1 MALLLK
7 GQSVAQSNRKPQSP
21 RAIKRAA
28 RRAVADSI
36 EAICECIIG
45 QIDELYRQ
53 ADAAQ
58 RLGEAQ
64 NALDFIEKAKWFER
78 GVVDL
83 VYVPGR

>member
-1 MALLLK
+1 MARLLK
-7 GQSVAQSNRKPQSP
+7 GQSVAQSISKPKSP

-28 RRAVADSI
+28 RRELADDT
-36 EAICECIIG
+36 EAGYEILIG
-45 QIDELYRQ
+45 QIDAFYRR

-64 NALDFIEKAKWFER
+64 NAIYFIEKAKWLER

>member
-7 GQSVAQSNRKPQSP
+7 GQSVAQSNRKPKSP
-21 RAIKRAA
+21 RATKRAT
-28 RRAVADSI
+28 RRAMADST
-36 EAICECIIG
+36 EAIYECILG
-45 QIDELYRQ
+45 QTDELYRQ

-64 NALDFIEKAKWFER
+64 NAFDFIEKAEGLER
-78 GVVDL
+78 WVVDL